1 MKLQNITD
9 VKGFFDVVNECK
21 GTVELVTADGDVLN
35 LKSKLC
41 QFVSMSSIF
50 NNEAYIKELDLKFSE
65 PEDFQKIMSF
75 LMYGNSATEPER
87 LSFFCEK

>member
-35 LKSKLC
+35 LKSRG
-41 QFVSMSSIF
+41 F
-50 NNEAYIKELDLKFSE
+50 
-65 PEDFQKIMSF
+65 PEDHVFPHVRKLSHRTRKTVFF
-75 LMYGNSATEPER
+75 L
-87 LSFFCEK
+87 

>member
-41 QFVSMSSIF
+41 QFVSMSSMQHTAAPARPISVI
-50 NNEAYIKELDLKFSE
+50 ADA
-65 PEDFQKIMSF
+65 PM
-75 LMYGNSATEPER
+75 A
-87 LSFFCEK
+87 

>member
-21 GTVELVTADGDVLN
+21 GAVELVTADGDVLN

-75 LMYGNSATEPER
+75 LMYGN
-87 LSFFCEK
+87 

>member
-9 VKGFFDVVNECK
+9 VKVFFDVVNQCK
-21 GTVELVTADGDVLN
+21 GTVELVTEEGDVLN

-50 NNEAYIKELDLKFSE
+50 NNEAYIKELDLKFYD

-75 LMYGNSATEPER
+75 LMYGN
-87 LSFFCEK
+87 

>member
-65 PEDFQKIMSF
+65 PEDFQKIMYF
-75 LMYGNSATEPER
+75 LMYGN
-87 LSFFCEK
+87 